1 MLVAVRG
8 GGIVLYTAPTTL
20 APPPWPHHPGPI
32 TLAPTA
38 AVMGAAIETR
48 LIPGAWA
55 LFSIGDQHG
64 CLAAIAAVAA
74 FARHPVVALARASM
88 APAVALAR
96 IIAQISAAAT
106 VRVPSVPA

>member
-1 MLVAVRG
+1 
-8 GGIVLYTAPTTL
+8 
-20 APPPWPHHPGPI
+20 
-32 TLAPTA
+32 
-38 AVMGAAIETR
+38 MGAAMETR

-55 LFSIGDQHG
+55 LFSISDQHRY
-64 CLAAIAAVAA
+64 LAVIAAVAA

-88 APAVALAR
+88 APAAALCRRGVPLGAPAVALAR